1 MKNEKKSLIRSESF
15 QTLLASLVCVLGGL
29 LVGYIAL
36 LIIEPSGA
44 WRAITAVMKSFFNYP
59 GKLMLKYFGQTL
71 TRTVPLL
78 MCALSVLF
86 AYKVGMFN
94 IGVAGQY
101 VAGAC
106 GCLYAALAWNLPWLP
121 CLLIGMVAAAL
132 LGAVCGVLKTKCNV
146 NVVISGIMLNWITLY
161 LTNLILGTVKSP
173 TSPYTKGLQA
183 TNPSAL
189 LPRMGLERFF
199 NNEKSVTI
207 AIPLAVIM
215 AIIVWVVLNKTK
227 FGYELKATG
236 NNYNAAR
243 YAGMKEDRN
252 IITTMLISGA
262 LAGMGAGLLF
272 LTGIEDWET
281 TVSAVPGM
289 GFNGIAVAFLG
300 GLSPI
305 GSILSA
311 FFIQYI
317 TTGGGNVDLQ
327 VYCSQISSLISSL
340 IIYLCAFVAFFK
352 LFIQNRIRA
361 NDEKKAAAAAE
372 NKEGGQEK

>member
-59 GKLMLKYFGQTL
+59 GKLMLKYCGQTL

-189 LPRMGLERFF
+189 LPRMGLERLF

-215 AIIVWVVLNKTK
+215 AILVWVVLNKTK

-281 TVSAVPGM
+281 TISAVPGM